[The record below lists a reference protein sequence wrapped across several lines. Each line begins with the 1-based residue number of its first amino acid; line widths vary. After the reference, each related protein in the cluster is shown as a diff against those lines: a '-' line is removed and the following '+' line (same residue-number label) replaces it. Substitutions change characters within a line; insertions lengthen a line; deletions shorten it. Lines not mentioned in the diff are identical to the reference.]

1 MLPTVCGV
9 RDEAGEC
16 TFAGIEAESSA
27 NCIMPLNSVID
38 RLKALKVGD
47 RVGESEMGGWGEVLW
62 QHGHGVNKAW
72 PRVPEWLVFL
82 GSIPV
87 PDPTPWVQRIDA
99 GQDRAGFRV

>member
-47 RVGESEMGGWGEVLW
+47 RAGDGWLYIVASWPWMEFGAKTKHGRGVQPGLSCMEAFRSLARPRGGRG
-62 QHGHGVNKAW
+62 
-72 PRVPEWLVFL
+72 
-82 GSIPV
+82 
-87 PDPTPWVQRIDA
+87 
-99 GQDRAGFRV
+99 